1 MPRTILLFEFALN
14 DIIEHSLLS
23 SENSLISIE
32 SINMTENAE
41 WNKAITYT
49 NFVKNAR
56 ENIELMKARHD
67 GLQLNETDLD
77 TLRSIQNNIK
87 ILVIGTERCNDTAGN
102 IPILA
107 KMESASTKIQLRILD
122 ADTNVEY
129 HQHYKV
135 NGKRKTPV
143 VLFLNKGYEELCRWV
158 ERPNAA
164 YKIINEATA
173 HSVEERKAELKKLY
187 SDPEIQRQSLNE
199 FLRLIL
205 RADFIL
211 GRK

>member
-1 MPRTILLFEFALN
+1 
-14 DIIEHSLLS
+14 
-23 SENSLISIE
+23 
-32 SINMTENAE
+32 MTENAE

-49 NFVKNAR
+49 NFVKKAR
-56 ENIELMKARHD
+56 ENIELMKARYD
-67 GLQLNETDLD
+67 DLQLNETDLE

-107 KMESASTKIQLRILD
+107 KIESASTKIQLRILD
-122 ADTNVEY
+122 ADTNIEF
-129 HQHYKV
+129 HQQYKV

-143 VLFLNKGYEELCRWV
+143 VLFLNNEFEELCRWV

-164 YKIINEATA
+164 YKIINEATVQ
-173 HSVEERKAELKKLY
+173 SVEDRKVELKTLY

-199 FLRLIL
+199 FMRLVL